1 MYRNCSRGLKLLS
14 SKLCAAVVQHQI
26 LFGSNLWIFGLPLAK
41 LAPGRSPWVLG
52 RCGAAPGG
60 GALQHVLF
68 FFFFPLSVVF
78 LFTSACSWGKQ
89 RSLQLSALF
98 QQLLETFRRSTGS
111 GERLPLWPGVSW
123 QLLQLQASLVGQVR
137 KFRAILKYRG
147 AHLRRPTCVGFLSL
161 PNALR
166 CFEAGA

>member
-26 LFGSNLWIFGLPLAK
+26 LFGSNLWIFGLPAAK

-52 RCGAAPGG
+52 RCSAAPG
-60 GALQHVLF
+60 GALQHVLFF

-111 GERLPLWPGVSW
+111 GERLPLWLGVSW
-123 QLLQLQASLVGQVR
+123 QLLQLQASLAGQVR
-137 KFRAILKYRG
+137 KFRAILKYQG
-147 AHLRRPTCVGFLSL
+147 ALLRRATCVGFLSL
-161 PNALR
+161 PNTLR
-166 CFEAGA
+166 CFEARA